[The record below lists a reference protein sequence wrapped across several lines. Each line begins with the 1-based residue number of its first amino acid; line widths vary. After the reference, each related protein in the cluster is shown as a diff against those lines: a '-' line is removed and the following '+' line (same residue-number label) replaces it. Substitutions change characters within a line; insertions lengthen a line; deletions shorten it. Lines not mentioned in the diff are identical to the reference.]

1 MHSHLVTMGA
11 AGPRPPR
18 EQPLYARDDDSLV
31 LAVNG
36 EIYNHRELRA
46 KYEAKGYKFR
56 TGSDCE
62 VILPLYEEYGADCP
76 AHLDGVFAFALYDA
90 RAGAYFGARD
100 PIGVNPLYVGYA
112 RDGAMV
118 FASEMKCLAEEC
130 ERFELFLPGHVYR

>member
-1 MHSHLVTMGA
+1 M
-11 AGPRPPR
+11 
-18 EQPLYARDDDSLV
+18 
-31 LAVNG
+31 
-36 EIYNHRELRA
+36 
-46 KYEAKGYKFR
+46 
-56 TGSDCE
+56 
-62 VILPLYEEYGADCP
+62 ILPLYEEYGADCP

-90 RAGAYFGARD
+90 RAGAYFVARD